1 MIRLGR
7 RCFFKNVFSLE
18 MWFYFLAGAG
28 AGSLRNRKSQLGVCD
43 VVIPSRAGVAAS
55 KCVEVAIT
63 QVSLALNTPSVFCLE
78 IIRVCAWKRAAQPP
92 EMGQERQM
100 NLLLKNTFNLG
111 MNC

>member
-1 MIRLGR
+1 
-7 RCFFKNVFSLE
+7 

-63 QVSLALNTPSVFCLE
+63 QVSLALNTPSVFLSGNHPRVCLE
-78 IIRVCAWKRAAQPP
+78 ESSAASRNGSGTAN
-92 EMGQERQM
+92 ES
-100 NLLLKNTFNLG
+100 LA
-111 MNC
+111 